1 MIKPERASLLGC
13 SLVVATLLG
22 AATPALAQTA
32 QAKAPEDKATAS
44 PPVASTN
51 PAFSHLFTDTIRDF
65 RRLPS
70 RDTLLWLSIG
80 GAVTI
85 VGHSTDSRVT
95 RSLSG
100 SHGLGETLGPGK
112 AIGSFPFQLGGA
124 FAAYGLGRL
133 TDSPRVTAVGADLV
147 RAQLL
152 AQGIT
157 FAVKRSVRR
166 TRPNGQNFS
175 FPSGHASLT
184 FASATVLQRHFGWK
198 VGIPAYGVASYVA
211 ASRIQTKRHYLS
223 DVTFGATLG
232 IIVGRTVTI
241 GRGNAR
247 FAVAPMVAPG
257 PAVAFTWVGSKRALR
272 N

>member
-1 MIKPERASLLGC
+1 MMKAFGARRGVLLGC

-22 AATPALAQTA
+22 AGTPVLAQTTRA
-32 QAKAPEDKATAS
+32 ATPSAEDKAS
-44 PPVASTN
+44 SPPPVASTS

-70 RDTLLWLSIG
+70 RDTLTWLSIG
-80 GAVTI
+80 GAVTFA
-85 VGHSTDSRVT
+85 GHSRDSSVT
-95 RSLSG
+95 RSLSR
-100 SHGLGETLGPGK
+100 SHLLGETLEPGK

-166 TRPNGQNFS
+166 TRPDGTSFS

-184 FASATVLQRHFGWK
+184 FASATVLQKHFGWK
-198 VGIPAYGVASYVA
+198 VGVPAYGIASYVA
-211 ASRIQTKRHYLS
+211 ASRIQMKRHYLS

-247 FAVAPMVAPG
+247 VAVTPMVAPG
-257 PAVAFTWVGSKRALR
+257 PGVAFTWIGAH
-272 N
+272 